1 MRHALLIVIIL
12 ASLFLAASTLTRGH
26 EWGDDFASY
35 IMQAESIWNGTTREF
50 VEHNSITIFQS
61 SNQIGPIAYPW
72 GYPLILTPVYALKGI
87 HPLALKLPGLFFYA
101 GFLATLYW
109 LMKTRLGQIESL
121 LIVCLFAFNPLLI
134 RFLDQVLSDVPFLFF
149 STLTLL
155 FMEGT
160 QRLTIRRLVL
170 LGILIFLAYFIRTTG
185 VLLLASFIVVEFLKA
200 FNNRATLSRNLR
212 EVLVVCIIFGL
223 LFLVSLLLFPEGETS
238 HLMRFQEFSM
248 ERAIRFTGSYFA
260 VFSSFFGDGI
270 VWQVIY
276 YILLVCFLVGAWIY
290 RKQDTLF
297 IVFFALWMIVLIVW
311 PAWQGPR
318 FIFPLLPI
326 FMYFAFQGMK
336 VFLGKLS
343 DRLASTGRWAMYGFW
358 SLIILIFFFTSSRNA
373 YINIKNGRVING
385 PFDPYSQEVY
395 KYIEEKTPAD
405 SVIVFF
411 KPRVMRMMT
420 DHDSIMSTECDRIV
434 KGEYLVLS
442 KKVGENQQIPP
453 DEIGA
458 CNLPLKQVFS
468 NNRFII
474 YQIQSRS

>member
-12 ASLFLAASTLTRGH
+12 ASLFLATSTLTRGH

-61 SNQIGPIAYPW
+61 SNQIGPVAYPW

-170 LGILIFLAYFIRTTG
+170 LGIMIFLAYFIRTTG

-311 PAWQGPR
+311 PAWQGSR

-326 FMYFAFQGMK
+326 FMYFAFQGLK

-474 YQIQSRS
+474 YQIQSRT